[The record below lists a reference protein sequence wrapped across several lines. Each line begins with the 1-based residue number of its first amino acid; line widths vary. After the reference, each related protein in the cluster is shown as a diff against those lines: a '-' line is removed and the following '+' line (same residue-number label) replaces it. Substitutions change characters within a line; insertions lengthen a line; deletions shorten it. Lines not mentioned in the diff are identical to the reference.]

1 MVECVS
7 IPHREATNV
16 ELNCTYVLLSWE
28 FQSLI
33 GKLQTSLQDDDV
45 LLVVVLFQSLIGKLQ
60 TFKEGT
66 MRIVN
71 KGEFQSL
78 IGKLQTLKRVINQ
91 GFLKQYSP
99 VKVRILEIVKQ
110 RESKVSRG

>member
-1 MVECVS
+1 MKKVS
-7 IPHREATNV
+7 IPHREATNGLPY
-16 ELNCTYVLLSWE
+16 ELWTLYALM

-33 GKLQTSLQDDDV
+33 GKLQTQEE
-45 LLVVVLFQSLIGKLQ
+45 IP
-60 TFKEGT
+60 FK
-66 MRIVN
+66 VSVSS
-71 KGEFQSL
+71 FQSL

>member
-1 MVECVS
+1 MV
-7 IPHREATNV
+7 
-16 ELNCTYVLLSWE
+16 
-28 FQSLI
+28 
-33 GKLQTSLQDDDV
+33 DV
-45 LLVVVLFQSLIGKLQ
+45 LQ
-60 TFKEGT
+60 EA
-66 MRIVN
+66 R
-71 KGEFQSL
+71 FQSL